1 MENCMT
7 YGDRV
12 TTVPILLGVSGGIF
26 KQQTVNALK
35 RLGVEGDL
43 LNKLK
48 YRLHRIAVK
57 HLHWIH
63 TTKRKKERE
72 KEGNAQWNPGSSLTR
87 NKRSRQQA
95 GWGHADKACP
105 SKRRRR

>member
-1 MENCMT
+1 
-7 YGDRV
+7 
-12 TTVPILLGVSGGIF
+12 VSGGIF
-26 KQQTVNALK
+26 NKQTINTLK
-35 RLGVEGDL
+35 KLGVQGDL

-63 TTKRKKERE
+63 TTKRRKERQL
-72 KEGNAQWNPGSSLTR
+72 EGSAAQQNSGNYKAH

-95 GWGHADKACP
+95 GWSHADKVCS
-105 SKRRRR
+105 SKRRKS